1 MGKRPKN
8 FDSVWSWFD
17 HNVDLESRTIYMGS
31 ISSDYENN
39 ESGVDHLMAEYI
51 IKGIH
56 LLEERSE
63 EEILILMNNPGGDW
77 YHGLAIYDAIK
88 YSSCHCRIK
97 VYGHAMSMGSL
108 ILQAADSR
116 IMMPNSKFMIHY
128 GYNGTVGHSKTFE
141 RTADEG
147 KRINYQMENIYLD
160 EIMEKEEEE
169 GHGHI
174 AKVLSKIMNR
184 LRSFELNPTLASY
197 KFSKHQESKR
207 EEIRAVLK
215 EMLNF
220 DTYLDA
226 QETVDLGLADFVFGE
241 EE

>member
-1 MGKRPKN
+1 MGKKPKN

-31 ISSDYENN
+31 LSSDFDSN

-56 LLEERSE
+56 LLESRSDDD
-63 EEILILMNNPGGDW
+63 ITIIMNNPGGDW
-77 YHGLAIYDAIK
+77 YHGLAIYDAVK
-88 YSSCHCRIK
+88 YSICHCTIR

-116 IMMPNSKFMIHY
+116 VMMPNSKFMIHY
-128 GYNGTVGHSKTFE
+128 GYNGSVGHTKSFE
-141 RTADEG
+141 RSADES
-147 KRINYQMENIYLD
+147 KRIGFQMENIYLD
-160 EIMEKEEEE
+160 EIMKKEKHE

-174 AKVLSKIMNR
+174 AKVMSRIINR
-184 LRSFELNPTLASY
+184 LRAFEINPTLASY
-197 KFSKHQESKR
+197 KFSKNTESKR
-207 EEIRAVLK
+207 EEIREVLK

-226 QETVDLGLADFVFGE
+226 QETVDLGLADQVFGE